1 MKSLAIKTFQL
12 TAVKMALIKL
22 FEIKG
27 RTKLSHRNYS
37 V

>member
-1 MKSLAIKTFQL
+1 MNSLVIKTFQL

-27 RTKLSHRNYS
+27 KTKLSHRNHS
-37 V
+37 I